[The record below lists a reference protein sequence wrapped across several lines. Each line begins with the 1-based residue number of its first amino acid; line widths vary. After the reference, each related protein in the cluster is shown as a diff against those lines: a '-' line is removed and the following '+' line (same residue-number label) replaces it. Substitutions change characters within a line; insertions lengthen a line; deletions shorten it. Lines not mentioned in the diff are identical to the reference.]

1 MNTVLAFPNARPV
14 PPAIPVA
21 PVLIGIGTRVST
33 RLYNRGEGFVFAV
46 HDDLRPAPLR
56 PVLGGFAQT
65 GGRQTY
71 DIVFL
76 SGAFT
81 LRLPE
86 AILRGPGWRL
96 LDGCGSAAE
105 IAASI
110 VHAEAEDARRTAEK
124 RAADETHA
132 AELDRLRHAPEHA
145 RLRQGDDSQGGK
157 LAAANLRVVLRQAFP
172 GVRFSVRN
180 TDHGSIYVRWP
191 GGPDQ
196 KTVEAVAMPF
206 QCGHFDGMDDSYKV
220 RRSAWCEV
228 FGGAQYVVCRREA

>member
-1 MNTVLAFPNARPV
+1 MNNVLALPNARPA

-33 RLYNRGEGFVFAV
+33 RLYDRGEGFVFAV
-46 HDDLRPAPLR
+46 HDDPQPASLR

-86 AILRGPGWRL
+86 AILRGLGWRL
-96 LDGCGSAAE
+96 LDGSGNAAE
-105 IAASI
+105 IARAI
-110 VHAEAEDARRTAEK
+110 VHAEAEDARRAAVQA
-124 RAADETHA
+124 AADEAHV
-132 AELDRLRHAPEHA
+132 AELQRLRHAPEHA
-145 RLRQGDDSQGGK
+145 RLRQGDDRHGGK
-157 LAAANLRVVLRQAFP
+157 LAAANIRVRLRQAFP

-180 TDHGSIYVRWP
+180 TDHGSIYIRWID
-191 GGPDQ
+191 GPEQ
-196 KTVEAVAMPF
+196 KAVEAVAMPF
-206 QCGHFDGMDDSYKV
+206 QGGHFDGMDDSYKTA
-220 RRSAWCEV
+220 RSAWCEV